1 MNFKLG
7 AFAFFAVNLLVFSAC
22 GDDKSSSA
30 NSLPDEVADKAELK
44 TYECN
49 MSVIGE
55 KVFVT
60 DLGKNYECDGE
71 EWFESYDQPKSSAN
85 GKYSSS
91 NNIINHS
98 SSSRGSSSSIKFQF
112 SSSGNSS
119 SSFENLIEEE
129 DPDWID
135 GKYFLPAGTF
145 DCSEFK
151 CGDNSDS
158 KIKKYG
164 EFMDGK
170 DGNVYRVTRAA
181 GHFWFAENLR
191 ASDSLYAHEKNVYY
205 DWCELMNLDTAKC
218 GIKFMSEVSDK
229 KHQGLCPNGWHI
241 PSVAEIKELYNYYAK
256 DETKRNMFFALFAK
270 GSFATSTEYDAEHL
284 WYISASSTDKSLD
297 SLLGRKFYKKTS
309 RLPTRCVKDDDE
321 VLKGELECNEKNGGV
336 VSVDNKGNIVQ
347 CRNNKW
353 VNNPY
358 RYFKDSRD
366 GKVYHKVKIGNQW
379 WMKENLNYE
388 TKNSFCVDC
397 SVMGRIYPWSDV
409 MDSAGVFSVNAIEC
423 GEHKYSSEDSLC
435 RPTYPV
441 RGICPEGWHV
451 SSKEEFDILIE
462 TVGDSLTAGMML
474 KDSSSKYWRSDGVP
488 GIDAYGFSARAAAS
502 YIMDLTNP
510 WVRDRSSAVYWT
522 SSPSKNGRKAY
533 YYIMASGRSY
543 INAQAAYSRHSKFSV
558 RCVMD

>member
-7 AFAFFAVNLLVFSAC
+7 ALAFVAVHLLVLSAC
-22 GDDKSSSA
+22 GDDKPSSA
-30 NSLPDEVADKAELK
+30 NTLPDEVADKAALE
-44 TYECN
+44 TRECN
-49 MSVIGE
+49 MSIIGE

-60 DLGKNYECDGE
+60 ELGKNYECDGE

-98 SSSRGSSSSIKFQF
+98 SSSRGSSSSIKLQF

-135 GKYFLPAGTF
+135 GKYFFPAGTF

-191 ASDSLYAHEKNVYY
+191 ASADDSLYAYKKNVYY
-205 DWCELMNLDTAKC
+205 TWCSLMNLDTAKC
-218 GIKFMSEVSDK
+218 GTKFMSEVSDK

-270 GSFATSTEYDAEHL
+270 GSFATATEYDAEHL
-284 WYISASSTDKSLD
+284 WYISASSSDKSLD
-297 SLLGRKFYKKTS
+297 SLLGRKLYTKTS
-309 RLPTRCVKDDDE
+309 KLPSRCVKDDDE

-336 VSVDNKGNIVQ
+336 VSVDDKGNIVQ

-379 WMKENLNYE
+379 WMRENLNYE
-388 TKNSFCVDC
+388 TKNSLCIDC
-397 SVMGRIYPWSDV
+397 HATGRIYPWSDV
-409 MDSAGVFSVNAIEC
+409 MDSAGVFSVNAVEC
-423 GEHKYSSEDSLC
+423 GEHKNSSEDSLC

-462 TVGDSLTAGMML
+462 TVGDSLTAGVML
-474 KDSSSKYWRSDGVP
+474 KDSSSKYWIDDDVP
-488 GIDAYGFSARAAAS
+488 GIDAYGFSARATAA
-502 YIMDLTNP
+502 YISNDLKRLRN
-510 WVRDRSSAVYWT
+510 AAYFWT
-522 SSPSKNGRKAY
+522 SSRLNTGHSTY
-533 YYIMASGRSY
+533 HYLMASGWSY
-543 INAQAAYSRHSKFSV
+543 IRNLTVYSRSCKFSV